1 MTLIFVP
8 LPQELDDNLAELT
21 AQFETA
27 TAAKLKCQQEAE
39 STAHTIS
46 LANRLVGGLVS
57 EKVRWAESVEK
68 FKKEEKTVGEW
79 KLDSLTSLPS
89 IQVQYGCVPT
99 MQADYVTMTSS
110 ISLICH
116 YDVIIK

>member
-1 MTLIFVP
+1 M
-8 LPQELDDNLAELT
+8 
-21 AQFETA
+21 
-27 TAAKLKCQQEAE
+27 
-39 STAHTIS
+39 
-46 LANRLVGGLVS
+46 
-57 EKVRWAESVEK
+57 EK

-79 KLDSLTSLPS
+79 KLDSLTSLPL